1 MESPNKHPFD
11 LEKRTTEFAK
21 QVILLCRKLP
31 RDAVNNRLISQVVG
45 SSGSI
50 GANYREANDALG
62 IKDFVNRLRISRR
75 ETKETLHWLEL
86 ISASEERR
94 APTSVEG
101 MASER
106 RRNKGSITQWNLYSN
121 GKS

>member
-86 ISASEERR
+86 IATANPEHEAEIALLSQEAVELCKIFSAI
-94 APTSVEG
+94 
-101 MASER
+101 
-106 RRNKGSITQWNLYSN
+106 ITKN
-121 GKS
+121 GG

>member
-21 QVILLCRKLP
+21 QVIRLCRKLP
-31 RDAVNNRLISQVVG
+31 RDAVNNRLVSQVVG

-62 IKDFVNRLRISRR
+62 SKDFVNRLRISRR
-75 ETKETLHWLEL
+75 EAKETIHLLEL
-86 ISASEERR
+86 IETANPEYKTDTELLSDEA
-94 APTSVEG
+94 VELC
-101 MASER
+101 
-106 RRNKGSITQWNLYSN
+106 KIF
-121 GKS
+121 